1 MPINCRNPA
10 NYPSLMTT
18 LEMPSLLDSAPITP
32 PYLPEWFAVR
42 QQAAWTR
49 FLATPA
55 PRRGDESWRFSSIK
69 QLDFSAFQKS
79 PACRINELIARSN
92 GLDSPAA
99 KLIFVN
105 DELVHVESRLP
116 EGVICLPL
124 AEALVSHSDLVQ
136 AHFMKQE
143 TRLGSA
149 KFAALHEA
157 SLTNGLFVF
166 IPDKV
171 EVQGT
176 IEAHHWIAGE
186 NTVIFPHTLIVT
198 GRSSKVRVV
207 DCFRSADDI
216 QPGLAIAFN
225 DLCAGQ
231 NSQLDYV
238 AIQAFN
244 EVTRVIQ
251 INETAAARDA
261 STTGFLLN
269 TGASWARN
277 ESLSRLE
284 GPGSRSDMLSV
295 SIPSHEQEY
304 DQRTFQHHVSEGA
317 FSDLLYKNS
326 LYDES
331 RTIFSGLIFVDE
343 GAHHTDA
350 YQTCRNLLMSD
361 TCEANSLPGLEIN
374 ADQVKCSHG
383 STSSQISDEEI
394 FYLRAR
400 GIDPITSRQLIAR
413 GFSVQVVERLK
424 NDELEALVL
433 RFMDEKFAKIALT

>member
-1 MPINCRNPA
+1 
-10 NYPSLMTT
+10 
-18 LEMPSLLDSAPITP
+18 
-32 PYLPEWFAVR
+32 
-42 QQAAWTR
+42 
-49 FLATPA
+49 
-55 PRRGDESWRFSSIK
+55 
-69 QLDFSAFQKS
+69 
-79 PACRINELIARSN
+79 
-92 GLDSPAA
+92 
-99 KLIFVN
+99 
-105 DELVHVESRLP
+105 VHVESHLP

-157 SLTNGLFVF
+157 NLTNGLFVHVS
-166 IPDKV
+166 DNT
-171 EVQGT
+171 EVSGT
-176 IEAHHWIAGE
+176 IEVHHWITGE
-186 NTVIFPHTLIVT
+186 DTVVFPHTLIVT
-198 GRSSKVRVV
+198 GKSSKVRVV
-207 DCFRSADDI
+207 DIFRSADDS

-225 DLCAGQ
+225 DLCAGP
-231 NSQLDYV
+231 NSQLDYI

-244 EVTRVIQ
+244 EKTRVIQ

-261 STTGFLLN
+261 STTGFILN
-269 TGASWARN
+269 TGASWSRN

-295 SIPSHEQEY
+295 SIPSQKQEY

-317 FSDLLYKNS
+317 YSDLLYKNS
-326 LYDES
+326 LYDDS
-331 RTIFSGLIFVDE
+331 RTIFSGLIFVGE

-361 TCEANSLPGLEIN
+361 TCEANSMPGLEIN

-383 STSSQISDEEI
+383 STSSQISDDEI

-400 GIDPITSRQLIAR
+400 GIDSVNARQLIAR
-413 GFSVQVVERLK
+413 GFSVDVVERLK
-424 NDELEALVL
+424 NDPVEELVL
-433 RFMDEKFAKIALT
+433 KFIDAKFAFIAAQGA